1 MNLSTLPTDA
11 TGQLD
16 VLGHDGH
23 PLGVDG
29 AQVGVL
35 KQTNQVSLAG
45 LLKSHDSRALEAQ
58 IGLEVLG
65 NFPDQTLERQL
76 ADQQLSGLLV
86 ATDLSQ
92 SHCAGPVTMRFL
104 HSSGRWCAFASSLGG
119 ELLSRSLSSGGF
131 TGGLLSSC
139 HCKVCFSE
147 RSAPEQASTVFKGYN
162 LDQPPDDV
170 YLLVAA
176 DWCSTPCFRW
186 RLKFKVQS
194 PSLTLRAFLRLF
206 IYRNSFS
213 T

>member
-11 TGQLD
+11 TSQLD
-16 VLGHDGH
+16 VLGHDGD

-35 KQTNQVSLAG
+35 EQTDQVSLAG

-86 ATDLSQ
+86 ATDLPQ

-147 RSAPEQASTVFKGYN
+147 RSVPLRKQPRYLKVTTST
-162 LDQPPDDV
+162 
-170 YLLVAA
+170 
-176 DWCSTPCFRW
+176 
-186 RLKFKVQS
+186 S
-194 PSLTLRAFLRLF
+194 PLMTF
-206 IYRNSFS
+206 
-213 T
+213 TC